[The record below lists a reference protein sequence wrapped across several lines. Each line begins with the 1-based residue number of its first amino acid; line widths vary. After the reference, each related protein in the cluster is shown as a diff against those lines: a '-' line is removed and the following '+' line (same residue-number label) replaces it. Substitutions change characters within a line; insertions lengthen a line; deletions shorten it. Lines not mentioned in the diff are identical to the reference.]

1 MDASRLSVRLD
12 LGDLFPAVNYAA
24 LLIEKQAAVVQA
36 ARALVGTEPGSLPHG
51 IGINDLRHALAE
63 LDHEFEP
70 A

>member
-1 MDASRLSVRLD
+1 MDAR
-12 LGDLFPAVNYAA
+12 LGDLVPATDYAVR
-24 LLIEKQAAVVQA
+24 LIEKQAAVVDA

-51 IGINDLRHALAE
+51 IGINDLKRALAE